1 MIQCHSR
8 DKWGASFAV
17 SALHAGCF
25 FDLFDQTVGKFMKPE
40 LEGHIATLFA
50 LCWCVKCPSKSSA
63 FTKLEDSV
71 GVISLFWASP
81 HFIGDLN
88 TSLSEAYD

>member
-25 FDLFDQTVGKFMKPE
+25 FNLFDQPVGKLMKPE

-50 LCWCVKCPSKSSA
+50 LCWCVKRPSKNSA
-63 FTKLEDSV
+63 FS
-71 GVISLFWASP
+71 VISLFWAIP
-81 HFIGDLN
+81 QFIGDLN
-88 TSLSEAYD
+88 TAFLLVGSS